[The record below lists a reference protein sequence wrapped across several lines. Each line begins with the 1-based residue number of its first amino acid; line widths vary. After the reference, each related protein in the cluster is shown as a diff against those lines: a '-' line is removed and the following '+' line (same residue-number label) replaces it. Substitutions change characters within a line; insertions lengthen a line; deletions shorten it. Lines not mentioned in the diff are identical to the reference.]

1 MPNKNINKLLYNRIV
16 VYMLDI
22 TKQIS
27 YLLIYIPTYIVSCIC
42 VAHIL
47 FTNISSKGLLFST

>member
-1 MPNKNINKLLYNRIV
+1 MPYKNINKLLYNRIV

-27 YLLIYIPTYIVSCIC
+27 YLLTLYHAFV
-42 VAHIL
+42 
-47 FTNISSKGLLFST
+47 

>member
-1 MPNKNINKLLYNRIV
+1 MPNKNINTLLYNRIV

-27 YLLIYIPTYIVSCIC
+27 YLLILYHEFV
-42 VAHIL
+42 
-47 FTNISSKGLLFST
+47 